1 MRVVTA
7 KHRRAAP
14 VGMSQARQFGRWAVG
29 VAVAIGLLGS
39 GPAVARH
46 GHRDVAP
53 AENSGPVFEWILL
66 DAETGQVLSEQNA
79 DVLTYPASL
88 TKMMTLYLVFEALN
102 QGRIRLDQTMYVSP
116 YAAARAPSKLALTPG
131 DSVRVRDLILGVV
144 TRSANDAAA
153 VLAEGL
159 AGSEGNFARY
169 MTWKARQLGMNHT
182 WFQNASG
189 LPDPQQRTTARD
201 IARLSLALYQHFPRE
216 YRYFAYREFEF
227 RGDTVRS
234 HNHLMDWYEGAD
246 GIKTGFINAS
256 GFNLAASAV
265 RNGRRL
271 IGVIMGG
278 RSARSRDAQ
287 MGSLL
292 DQGFAVLASGRPS
305 STQPATMIAVTQPT
319 SSTRPAPVAQAA
331 AVAPAA
337 VAPAHAA
344 AAAPSAASPPAP
356 TRAIAT
362 ATVSDTVERP
372 KSGIDRVARAA
383 LKHLAPV
390 AKAEAAAPP
399 REAREAREAPGGGEE
414 WAIQLGAFS
423 AERAAERA
431 VRNAAALGVTKGK
444 PQQVLAPGKRDGQ
457 KLYRARLLHFTQKGA
472 QAACA
477 ELRRRHLACSIV
489 RPAGLKLASD

>member
-1 MRVVTA
+1 MSRA
-7 KHRRAAP
+7 RR
-14 VGMSQARQFGRWAVG
+14 FGRWAVG
-29 VAVAIGLLGS
+29 AAVALGLLGS
-39 GPAVARH
+39 GPAIARH

-53 AENSGPVFEWILL
+53 AEHSGPVFEWILL

-88 TKMMTLYLVFEALN
+88 TKMMTLYLVFEAMN

-116 YAAARAPSKLALTPG
+116 YAAARAPSKLALSPG
-131 DSVRVRDLILGVV
+131 DSVPVRDLVLGVV
-144 TRSANDAAA
+144 TRSANDAAT

-201 IARLSLALYQHFPRE
+201 IARLALALYQHFPRE

-234 HNHLMDWYEGAD
+234 HNHLMDWYQGAD

-278 RSARSRDAQ
+278 RSARGRDAQ

-292 DQGFAVLASGRPS
+292 DQGFAVLASGRPAS
-305 STQPATMIAVTQPT
+305 PQPATVIAVAQPT
-319 SSTRPAPVAQAA
+319 SSSTHPAA
-331 AVAPAA
+331 APAA
-337 VAPAHAA
+337 VAAIA
-344 AAAPSAASPPAP
+344 SVAASPSPP
-356 TRAIAT
+356 RAASAT
-362 ATVSDTVERP
+362 AVGDAAEHP
-372 KSGIDRVARAA
+372 KSGIQRVAQAA
-383 LKHLAPV
+383 LRHLAPV
-390 AKAEAAAPP
+390 GKAEAAAPP
-399 REAREAREAPGGGEE
+399 REAAARGGEE

-423 AERAAERA
+423 AERAAEKA
-431 VRNAAALGVTKGK
+431 VRHAAALGVTKGK
-444 PQQVLAPGKRDGQ
+444 PHEVLAPGKRERPR
-457 KLYRARLLHFTQKGA
+457 LYRARLLHFTQKGA

-477 ELRRRHLACSIV
+477 ELRRRKLACSIV

>member
-1 MRVVTA
+1 M
-7 KHRRAAP
+7 
-14 VGMSQARQFGRWAVG
+14 
-29 VAVAIGLLGS
+29 
-39 GPAVARH
+39 ARH

-53 AENSGPVFEWILL
+53 AEHSGPVFEWILL

-102 QGRIRLDQTMYVSP
+102 QGRIRLDQTMYVSA
-116 YAAARAPSKLALTPG
+116 YAAARAPSKLALSPG
-131 DSVRVRDLILGVV
+131 DSVSVRDLVLGVV
-144 TRSANDAAA
+144 TRSANDAAT

-227 RGDTVRS
+227 RGDIVRS

-265 RNGRRL
+265 RNGKRL

-292 DQGFAVLASGRPS
+292 DQGFAVLASGRPT
-305 STQPATMIAVTQPT
+305 STQPATVIAVAQPT
-319 SSTRPAPVAQAA
+319 SSTARTAPVAQAA

-337 VAPAHAA
+337 VAPANAA
-344 AAAPSAASPPAP
+344 AAAPSAGSPAP
-356 TRAIAT
+356 TRAVAT
-362 ATVSDTVERP
+362 AAVGDAVERP

-399 REAREAREAPGGGEE
+399 REVREAREAPGGGEE

-423 AERAAERA
+423 AERAAEQA
-431 VRNAAALGVTKGK
+431 VRKAAELGVTKGR
-444 PQQVLAPGKRDGQ
+444 PQQVLAPGKHDGQ
-457 KLYRARLLHFTQKGA
+457 KLYRARLLRFTQKGA

>member
-1 MRVVTA
+1 M
-7 KHRRAAP
+7 
-14 VGMSQARQFGRWAVG
+14 
-29 VAVAIGLLGS
+29 
-39 GPAVARH
+39 ARH

-53 AENSGPVFEWILL
+53 AEHAGPVFEWILL

-102 QGRIRLDQTMYVSP
+102 QGRIRLDQAMYVSP
-116 YAAARAPSKLALTPG
+116 YAATRAPSKLALSPG
-131 DSVRVRDLILGVV
+131 DSVPVRDLVLGVV

-169 MTWKARQLGMNHT
+169 MTWKARQLGMSQT

-201 IARLSLALYQHFPRE
+201 IARLALALYQHFPRE

-227 RGDTVRS
+227 RGDIVRS

-278 RSARSRDAQ
+278 RSARGRDAQ

-292 DQGFAVLASGRPS
+292 DQGFAVLASGRPTS
-305 STQPATMIAVTQPT
+305 SPPGTVIAVAQPT
-319 SSTRPAPVAQAA
+319 SSSAL
-331 AVAPAA
+331 
-337 VAPAHAA
+337 AA
-344 AAAPSAASPPAP
+344 AAATTAPSPAP
-356 TRAIAT
+356 PRAAPAT
-362 ATVSDTVERP
+362 AVGDMVERP
-372 KSGIDRVARAA
+372 KSGIDRVAQAA
-383 LKHLAPV
+383 LRHLAPV
-390 AKAEAAAPP
+390 GRAEAAAPP
-399 REAREAREAPGGGEE
+399 REAATNGGEE

-423 AERAAERA
+423 AERAAEQA
-431 VRNAAALGVTKGK
+431 VRHAAALGVTKGK
-444 PQQVLAPGKRDGQ
+444 PQQVVAPGKRERPQ
-457 KLYRARLLHFTQKGA
+457 LYRARLLHFTQKGA

-477 ELRRRHLACSIV
+477 ELRRRNIACSVV
-489 RPAGLKLASD
+489 RPGGLKLASD

>member
-1 MRVVTA
+1 
-7 KHRRAAP
+7 
-14 VGMSQARQFGRWAVG
+14 MSRARQFGRWAVG
-29 VAVAIGLLGS
+29 TAVALGLLGS
-39 GPAVARH
+39 GPAMARH

-79 DVLTYPASL
+79 DVPTYPASL

-116 YAAARAPSKLALTPG
+116 YAATRAPSKLALNPG
-131 DSVRVRDLILGVV
+131 DSVPVRDLILGVV

-169 MTWKARQLGMNHT
+169 MTWKARQLGMNQT

-227 RGDTVRS
+227 RGDIVRS

-265 RNGRRL
+265 RNGKRL

-278 RSARSRDAQ
+278 RSARGRDAQ

-292 DQGFAVLASGRPS
+292 DQGFAVLASGRPTS
-305 STQPATMIAVTQPT
+305 APPASVIAVAQPT
-319 SSTRPAPVAQAA
+319 SSTARPAPVAQAA
-331 AVAPAA
+331 AVAPAN
-337 VAPAHAA
+337 AA
-344 AAAPSAASPPAP
+344 AATPSAGSPAP
-356 TRAIAT
+356 TRAVAT
-362 ATVSDTVERP
+362 AAVSDAVERP

-399 REAREAREAPGGGEE
+399 REAREAREVPGGGEE
-414 WAIQLGAFS
+414 WAIQLGAFG
-423 AERAAERA
+423 AERAAEQA
-431 VRNAAALGVTKGK
+431 VRKAAALGVTKGR
-444 PQQVLAPGKRDGQ
+444 PQQVLAPGKHDGQ